1 MKKITLLFIAILFIY
16 SCERKE
22 SSLIEP
28 TTDDDINYF
37 IWHGLNIYYLW
48 QEDVTDLADNR
59 FANFDELYTYFR
71 GFESKEAIFESLLN
85 RPEDRFSIIVDDYIA
100 LENSFQGINLTNGME
115 FGLVQYKNG
124 STNVYGYVR
133 YVVPNSDAVAKDVKR
148 GMLFNQINGNQ
159 LTTTNYINL
168 LFGSSTNYTIGLAD
182 FNDGN
187 PSTNGTSISLTKS
200 EIQENP
206 IAISKVIADGDQKIG
221 YLMYNQFARNY
232 DSQLNAAF
240 ANFKAE
246 NIDNLIV
253 DLRYNPGGSVSSA
266 TYLGSMITGQFNGLL
281 YSQEVWNDKVRRSNP
296 ADRFINNF
304 TNQIR
309 NTDANGNVILQES
322 INSLGLN
329 KVYFIVTNGSA
340 SASELVIN
348 SLSSHIDVALI
359 GKTTRGKQVGSITLY
374 DSENFQRTGPN
385 LNTAHRYAMQPL
397 VFEISNK
404 DNKNYPQGLIPA
416 STDFP
421 GVELGEN
428 YGDLGVLGE
437 RSDPLLDRTLIYIS
451 TGAKSFSS
459 KSSFYNFDEIYDSK
473 LATPASDYMFVDV
486 RN

>member
-1 MKKITLLFIAILFIY
+1 MKKITLVFIAIICMY

-22 SSLIEP
+22 TSLVVP

-37 IWHGLNIYYLW
+37 IWSGLNLYYLW
-48 QEDVTDLADNR
+48 QEDVPDLADNR
-59 FANFDELYTYFR
+59 FSNFDELYTYFR
-71 GFESKEAIFESLLN
+71 GFESQESIFESLLN
-85 RPEDRFSIIVDDYIA
+85 RPEDRFSVIVDDYIV
-100 LENSFQGINLTNGME
+100 LENSFQGINLSNGME

-124 STNVYGYVR
+124 SSNVFGYVR

-148 GMLFNQINGNQ
+148 GMIFNQINGNQ
-159 LTTTNYINL
+159 LTTTNFSNL
-168 LFGSSTNYTIGLAD
+168 LFGNSTNYTIGLAD

-187 PSTNGTSISLTKS
+187 PTTNGTSISLSKS

-206 IAISKVIADGDQKIG
+206 IAISKVIQDGDQKVG

-246 NIDNLIV
+246 NIDNLII

-281 YSQEVWNDKVRRSNP
+281 YSKEVWNDKVTSATP

-309 NTDANGNVILQES
+309 NTDASGNVILQEN

-329 KVYFIVTNGSA
+329 NIYFIVTNSSA

-348 SLSSHIDVALI
+348 SLSSYIDVALI

-374 DSENFQRTGPN
+374 DSDNFQRTGAN
-385 LNTAHRYAMQPL
+385 LNTNHRYAMQPL

-404 DNKNYPQGLIPA
+404 DNKNYPGGLIPA
-416 STDFP
+416 SPDFP

-428 YGDLGVLGE
+428 FGNLGVLGE
-437 RSDPLLDRTLIYIS
+437 RSDPLLDRALIYIS
-451 TGAKSFSS
+451 TGAKSYSS
-459 KSSFYNFDEIYDSK
+459 KNNFYNFDEIYDSK
-473 LATPASDYMFVDV
+473 LATPASDYMFVDLKK
-486 RN
+486 